1 MGQFL
6 RVNGDYNIKTQEGS
20 TITLDPGATGNV
32 RVTGNLTV
40 EGDTLTVTAN
50 NLEVEDNIIVL
61 NFGEIG
67 PGVSLGYSGLEVD
80 RGSGIDS
87 SVTPKALFLFE
98 ESSESW
104 SIALGSAPDDL
115 NYTQSNLRVRRI
127 YTDPDTG
134 GGDLILIRNGVGVV
148 NVGNRELDDAGLA
161 TGGTAY
167 EVLVTDEDDVPNKK
181 YVDLAIQNNPT
192 FQIRSPGSLTA
203 ADTRVIIGDKHVTP
217 HTAGTA
223 GSIEFYDAETSAP
236 YSLVLDNESAI
247 GIFVD
252 DVHNSTFFVDR
263 AQIQDLVIT
272 DTEITTVAT
281 GDNIELRTSGSGE
294 VVFSNSSANVSLQ
307 IEDRASPTPGPA
319 FIPGT
324 HKLFGSTTG
333 SGDTGLYFVT
343 GADLRGEL
351 ISRKRALLYSMLF

>member
-20 TITLDPGATGNV
+20 TITLDPGATGDV
-32 RVTGNLTV
+32 RITGNLTV

-50 NLEVEDNIIVL
+50 NLNVEDNIIVL

-127 YTDPDTG
+127 YTDPTTG
-134 GGDLILIRNGVGVV
+134 SGDLILIRNGSGVV
-148 NVGNRELDDAGLA
+148 NVGDREFDDAGLA
-161 TGGTAY
+161 TGATAY

-192 FQIRSPGSLTA
+192 FQIRSPGASTS
-203 ADTRVIIGDKHVTP
+203 ADTRVIIGDKNVTP
-217 HTAGTA
+217 HNPSTA
-223 GSIEFYDAETSAP
+223 GSIEFYDFETSAP
-236 YSLVLDNESAI
+236 YDLLINNESAV

-252 DVHNSTFFVDR
+252 NLHNSTFFVDR
-263 AQIQDLVIT
+263 ARIQNLEIT
-272 DTEITTVAT
+272 DTEIAT
-281 GDNIELRTSGSGE
+281 ITAGDNIELRTSGAGE
-294 VVFSNSSANVSLQ
+294 VVLSSALQ
-307 IEDRASPTPGPA
+307 LENIVLPGPTNV
-319 FIPGT
+319 PGS

-333 SGDTGLYFVT
+333 SGDTGLHFVT
-343 GADLRGEL
+343 GANLRGEL

>member
-20 TITLDPGATGNV
+20 TITLDPGATGDV
-32 RVTGNLTV
+32 RITGNLTV

-50 NLEVEDNIIVL
+50 NLNVEDNIIVL

-80 RGSGIDS
+80 RGAGIDS

-127 YTDPDTG
+127 YTDPTTG
-134 GGDLILIRNGVGVV
+134 SGDLILIRNGSGVV
-148 NVGNRELDDAGLA
+148 NVGDREFDDAGLA
-161 TGGTAY
+161 TGATAY

-192 FQIRSPGSLTA
+192 FQIRSPGASTS
-203 ADTRVIIGDKHVTP
+203 ADTRVIIGDKNVTP
-217 HTAGTA
+217 HNTSTA

-236 YSLVLDNESAI
+236 YSLVGDNESAI

-252 DVHNSTFFVDR
+252 NLHNSTFFVDR
-263 AQIQDLVIT
+263 ARIQNLEIT
-272 DTEITTVAT
+272 DTEIATVSA
-281 GDNIELRTSGSGE
+281 GDNIELRTSGTGE
-294 VVFSNSSANVSLQ
+294 VVLSNALQ
-307 IEDRASPTPGPA
+307 LENIVLPGPTNV
-319 FIPGT
+319 PGS
-324 HKLFGSTTG
+324 HKFFGGVTG

-351 ISRKRALLYSMLF
+351 ISKKRALLYSMLF

>member
-20 TITLDPGATGNV
+20 TITLDPGATGDV
-32 RVTGNLTV
+32 RITGNLTV

-50 NLEVEDNIIVL
+50 DLEVEDNIIVL

-67 PGVSLGYSGLEVD
+67 PGVSKIYSGLEVD
-80 RGSGIDS
+80 RGSGVDS
-87 SVTPKALFLFE
+87 SVTPKGLFLFDE
-98 ESSESW
+98 TSESW
-104 SIALGSAPDDL
+104 AIALGSAPDNL

-134 GGDLILIRNGVGVV
+134 GGDLILIRNGSGVV
-148 NVGNRELDDAGLA
+148 NVGNREIDDEGLA
-161 TGGTAY
+161 TGASAY
-167 EVLVTDEDDVPNKK
+167 ETLVTDEDDVPNKR

-192 FQIRSPGSLTA
+192 FQIRSPGASTS
-203 ADTRVIIGDKHVTP
+203 ADTRVIIGDKNVTP
-217 HTAGTA
+217 HTASTA

-236 YSLVLDNESAI
+236 YDLVLNNESAI

-252 DVHNSTFFVDR
+252 NIHNSTFFVDR

-272 DTEITTVAT
+272 DTEIATVAI
-281 GDNIELRTSGSGE
+281 GDNIELRTSGTGE
-294 VVFSNSSANVSLQ
+294 VVLSNALQ
-307 IEDRASPTPGPA
+307 LENIALPGPSNV
-319 FIPGT
+319 PGS

-333 SGDTGLYFVT
+333 FGDTGLYFVT

-351 ISRKRALLYSMLF
+351 ISKKRALLYSMIF